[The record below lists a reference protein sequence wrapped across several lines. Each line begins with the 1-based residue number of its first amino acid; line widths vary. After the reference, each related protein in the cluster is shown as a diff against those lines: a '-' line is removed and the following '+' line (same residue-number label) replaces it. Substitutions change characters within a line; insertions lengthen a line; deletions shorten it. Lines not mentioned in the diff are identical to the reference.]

1 MTTAIIIIAVVAV
14 AAIAAFFL
22 LRGRPAG
29 GRGCAAVSDRS
40 TTVWSPGTAATPR
53 RPSASS
59 AIG

>member
-1 MTTAIIIIAVVAV
+1 MTTAIIIAVVAV

-22 LRGRPAG
+22 LRARPAAWQG
-29 GRGCAAVSDRS
+29 LRGRFDRS

-53 RPSASS
+53 RPSGSS